1 MADQEN
7 SEGGGLRRATT
18 VRRQNKTTSGSSGES
33 AQKRGQKV
41 QNNQTLAD
49 FWNSN
54 PNKYYFRQSLVLA
67 GEIAFLVCA
76 SFYMVDEKEQKCF
89 I

>member
-7 SEGGGLRRATT
+7 GEDGGLHRASTM
-18 VRRQNKTTSGSSGES
+18 RRQNKASNGSSGES
-33 AQKRGQKV
+33 ALKRGQKV

-67 GEIAFLVCA
+67 AEIAFLVCA
-76 SFYMVDEKEQKCF
+76 SFYMVDE
-89 I
+89 